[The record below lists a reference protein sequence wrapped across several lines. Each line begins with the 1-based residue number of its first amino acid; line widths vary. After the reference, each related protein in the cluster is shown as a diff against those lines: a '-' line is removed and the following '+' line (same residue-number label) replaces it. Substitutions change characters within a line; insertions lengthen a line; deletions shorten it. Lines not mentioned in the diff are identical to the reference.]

1 MFKSLSFSQESLF
14 AKVLLDKM
22 PNKRKKTPKRS
33 FIFLISPPWFG
44 FCEYFQLSYLQIFV
58 AKEVTMIAKGK

>member
-1 MFKSLSFSQESLF
+1 MFKSLSSSQELLF

-33 FIFLISPPWFG
+33 FIFFISPPWF
-44 FCEYFQLSYLQIFV
+44 L
-58 AKEVTMIAKGK
+58 